1 MSIFSKLFGR
11 DKGKEQTTVGGM
23 EDFMLLIRVY
33 YQAVMAS
40 QLGINNL
47 GALPDLRIFK
57 QTYHVAT
64 VNNKLGIAEKKHCRK
79 LIQSIYKVSDSFFAE
94 IDGSIKK
101 RCKNQM
107 DIRNYM
113 IMFQGYSQEL
123 IMLVGT
129 MLKWRFRI
137 PSFLKKAM
145 RSMVQSSVHD
155 IFTKDV
161 WKDESTRKSVYSVRR
176 YQQTLGFSESW
187 TSEYVYNFIVL
198 AKREKPSKEE
208 VAKAESMMK
217 KK

>member
-94 IDGSIKK
+94 IDGSIRKHCHK
-101 RCKNQM
+101 IQ
-107 DIRNYM
+107 DAQSYLIQ
-113 IMFQGYSQEL
+113 FQGFSQDL
-123 IMLVGT
+123 MMLMGNL
-129 MLKWRFRI
+129 MQWKMRL
-137 PSFLKKAM
+137 PSFFRGAL
-145 RSMVQSSVHD
+145 REMVAKQVHQIMTSND
-155 IFTKDV
+155 
-161 WKDESTRKSVYSVRR
+161 WKDDGVRR
-176 YQQTLGFSESW
+176 TCIPIRKYQNVLGYTEQW
-187 TSEYVYNFIVL
+187 MTEYVHTIVML
-198 AKREKPSKEE
+198 AKKEPRKNSE
-208 VAKAESMMK
+208 Q
-217 KK
+217 